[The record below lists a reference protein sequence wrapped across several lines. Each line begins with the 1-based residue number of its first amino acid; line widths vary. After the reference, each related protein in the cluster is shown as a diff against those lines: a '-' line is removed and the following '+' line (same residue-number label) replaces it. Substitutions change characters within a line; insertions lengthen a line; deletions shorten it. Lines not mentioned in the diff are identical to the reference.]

1 MANAP
6 RSPRS
11 SHTGPGRAPKRRS
24 RAGARPATPD
34 QPQPAAS
41 AEADSLPPVWQLG
54 LRFTRRALVL
64 ALVVVVLAISYAG
77 SLRIYFTQVQ
87 ELAAAEQEIRERQSQ
102 LADLQ
107 TELARWDDPAYVRA
121 QARERL
127 GWVLPGETGYRVVD
141 DNGNPLGGGVVLA
154 SGDRTDPEAANQR
167 WWDRMLGSLATAD
180 RPVRKLGP

>member
-11 SHTGPGRAPKRRS
+11 QHTGPGRAPKRRS
-24 RAGARPATPD
+24 RAGARSSAAT
-34 QPQPAAS
+34 QPVPGAS
-41 AEADSLPPVWQLG
+41 AEADAPRPAWQLG

-64 ALVVVVLAISYAG
+64 ALVLVVLAISYAG
-77 SLRIYFTQVQ
+77 SLRIYVSGAHD
-87 ELAAAEQEIRERQSQ
+87 LAVAEQEIRDRQAQIS
-102 LADLQ
+102 DLQ
-107 TELARWDDPAYVRA
+107 AELARWDDPAYVKA
-121 QARERL
+121 QARDRL

-154 SGDRTDPEAANQR
+154 SGDRTDPDAANQH

-180 RPVRKLGP
+180 HPVRKLGP